1 MNKMTAPLRIGV
13 VGLGFG
19 QQAHVPGF
27 RSDDRCEV
35 VAICGSER
43 SRAKRV
49 ADSLG
54 IAKAYG
60 DWRELVADPDV
71 DVISIAVPPVLQATI
86 AIEAARAGKAVFCE
100 KPLAAN
106 LADAKRMCQ
115 AVTDHQVAHAIDFL
129 FPESEAFRFAK
140 SEISAGRL
148 GEVRHALVSW
158 KVETYA
164 VRNRLDSWKLRG
176 DSGGGTLMS
185 FVSHSFYY
193 LEWLLGPIV
202 AIQGSL
208 YPAGSTDDLR
218 VNAWIDHASG
228 CQTVLTVATDACL
241 GSGHRI
247 EIYGSEGALVLDNRG
262 ADYVSG
268 FGLSVGDRVSGQLQT
283 VSLREMAPGTDG
295 RVDALSGIIGRFVDA
310 IVDKGVVK
318 PSFFDGLRV
327 QQLIEA
333 VRQSDRSGERRRVG
347 DK

>member
-1 MNKMTAPLRIGV
+1 MTRPLRIGV

-19 QQAHVPGF
+19 QQAHVPAF
-27 RSDDRCEV
+27 RNDSRCQV

-43 SRAKRV
+43 ERAKRV

-60 DWRELVADPDV
+60 DWRELVADPEIDV
-71 DVISIAVPPVLQATI
+71 VSIAVPPVLQATI
-86 AIEAARAGKAVFCE
+86 AIEAAGARKAVCCE
-100 KPLAAN
+100 KPLAAS
-106 LADAKRMCQ
+106 LDDARRMCQ
-115 AVTDHQVAHAIDFL
+115 AVTDNQVVHAIDFL
-129 FPESEAFRFAK
+129 FPESEAFRSAK
-140 SEISAGRL
+140 EEISAGRL
-148 GEVRHALVSW
+148 GEVRQALVSW

-202 AIQGSL
+202 AIEGRL
-208 YPAGSTDDLR
+208 YPSGSSDDLR

-247 EIYGSEGALVLDNRG
+247 EINGSSGALVLENRG

-268 FGLSVGDRVSGQLQT
+268 FRLSVGDRGSGKLES
-283 VSLREMAPGTDG
+283 VALREMALGTDG

-310 IVDKGVVK
+310 IFAKGVIT
-318 PSFFDGLRV
+318 PNFFDGLRV
-327 QQLIEA
+327 QQLIDA
-333 VRQSDRSGERRRVG
+333 VRQSDRSGGRQRVD